1 MCGLGSSG
9 QPMGLDYISM
19 IEKWLKY
26 TKCNQLMKS
35 INRRATT
42 YIEVKRKR
50 MDVQMVNIVQVSA
63 GEKSF
68 YIQKA
73 NIDSWGKNIPNQIH
87 IALLHWWQ
95 FNPYIMIPG
104 SSSKLLTYNLVS
116 ELVHQEETPWANDQR
131 LWTWYYFC
139 SCKLTIGT
147 LFYETDFC
155 NFSLRE

>member
-1 MCGLGSSG
+1 
-9 QPMGLDYISM
+9 
-19 IEKWLKY
+19 
-26 TKCNQLMKS
+26 MKS

-87 IALLHWWQ
+87 IALLH
-95 FNPYIMIPG
+95 
-104 SSSKLLTYNLVS
+104 
-116 ELVHQEETPWANDQR
+116 
-131 LWTWYYFC
+131 
-139 SCKLTIGT
+139 
-147 LFYETDFC
+147 
-155 NFSLRE
+155 